1 MPSKRKHITIRE
13 VAKETGV
20 SISTVSNVLN
30 KSRYVKKETEER
42 ILEAV
47 KKLNYRPNMVARGL
61 RLKSTGSVGV
71 IVPDISNPFFAEMVR
86 GMENVARELG
96 YTLILC
102 CTYYDTQEEERQLN
116 LLRDKWVDG
125 FIFASGYNTD
135 DHIAELVEQKIAV
148 VAVDREITDFWVPS
162 VLIDNVEAA
171 KKAVDYLCQLG
182 HKRIAY
188 ISFPSTNMKTVENR
202 YLGYREGLRA
212 NNIPYDPSLV
222 LIAESLRMNEI
233 KESYSVLAD
242 FLQLSEPPTAIF
254 VMADL
259 MAIGILRAVKEMG
272 LRVPEDISIMGFDNI
287 AISAFTDPPL
297 TTIKQPKK
305 KMGATAMQLL
315 IDLIR
320 HKRVEKKKILMPTE
334 VVVRQSTGKVATTVR
349 IPMFRK

>member
-1 MPSKRKHITIRE
+1 MRSKRNRITIKD

-30 KSRYVKKETEER
+30 KSRYVKKETEEQ

-86 GMENVARELG
+86 GMENVARKLG

-102 CTYYDTQEEERQLN
+102 CTYYDTEEEERQLN

-135 DHIAELVEQKIAV
+135 DHIAELMEQKIAV

-171 KKAVDYLCQLG
+171 KKAVQ
-182 HKRIAY
+182 
-188 ISFPSTNMKTVENR
+188 
-202 YLGYREGLRA
+202 
-212 NNIPYDPSLV
+212 
-222 LIAESLRMNEI
+222 
-233 KESYSVLAD
+233 
-242 FLQLSEPPTAIF
+242 
-254 VMADL
+254 
-259 MAIGILRAVKEMG
+259 AV
-272 LRVPEDISIMGFDNI
+272 
-287 AISAFTDPPL
+287 
-297 TTIKQPKK
+297 
-305 KMGATAMQLL
+305 
-315 IDLIR
+315 
-320 HKRVEKKKILMPTE
+320 
-334 VVVRQSTGKVATTVR
+334 
-349 IPMFRK
+349 